1 MRSIRLLAATI
12 LAVVLALSMT
22 QNAFASTEIAYDDG
36 GAEVG
41 WGLDTGDMYAVLF
54 SLPFAGSA
62 KLLTVRAYV
71 VGCDECGGWLVHVTD
86 SAHVELAAPF
96 MSPSPTNTPGW
107 LEIPISGIVVPTDF
121 YVVLEWLQT
130 TGIGLGVDVDT
141 PNTRSYLYTGGTWTL
156 LDTDTPW
163 TLMIRAYVDPYTPPA
178 PVGGIV
184 VPADMIA
191 VLAQWLAVVGLIGCI
206 GTVVVAAKK
215 RHP

>member
-1 MRSIRLLAATI
+1 
-12 LAVVLALSMT
+12 LAVVLALSVT
-22 QNAFASTEIAYDDG
+22 QNAFAFTEIAYDDG

-62 KLLTVRAYV
+62 KLLSVRAYV

-96 MSPSPTNTPGW
+96 MSPSPNPTNIPGW
-107 LEIPISGIVVPTDF
+107 LEIPISGTVVPTDF
-121 YVVLEWLQT
+121 YVVLEWVQT
-130 TGIGLGVDVDT
+130 TDIGLGVDVDT
-141 PNTRSYLYTGGTWTL
+141 PNMRSYLYEHGTWTL
-156 LDTDTPW
+156 LDGARPW

-184 VPADMIA
+184 IPVDMIA
-191 VLAQWLAVVGLIGCI
+191 VLAPWLVVIGLVGCI
-206 GTVVVAAKK
+206 STVIVIAKK
-215 RHP
+215 RQS